1 MSRFS
6 SISSQPAAVVVA
18 GALAILTIA
27 MLGLGHAAGGA
38 LVSDLLLTAQ
48 FAAGMAMFADARN
61 RSRGTRRAL
70 FTALALAAAFGL
82 IGRASWTLAELFTG
96 QPPRP
101 PYIEAY
107 TGIALQVAA
116 MVGFAMALTR
126 YRHRN
131 WMRFEAMVDALLLIA
146 AAAIVIAQMSAYP
159 GVEPPA
165 ASTDPMMRL
174 LALGWNVLGAAN
186 LILIVLLLVW
196 RGEVLGTRLSAGL
209 TAGAIALGLGNFF
222 YGRAV
227 LLGGGIV
234 PRATGLLWS
243 LSILCMAAT
252 LHEPK
257 HGPHALEESVES
269 PTYASD
275 AARVRTFSIV
285 VAILI
290 ATLSASMLAF
300 RRGHSLALG
309 MALTAFGVLLALRAG
324 HALWTHRRTT
334 MVLEHAALAER
345 EIASLLE
352 QRVDVRT
359 AELAEAH
366 RVMQRMWTLGQQIA
380 LELTP
385 ERVLRRFIEA
395 AMDVLRVDG
404 GAVGLVSADRVQ
416 VAITAGLDG
425 APSIAGRSFPVST
438 SAMGRVVRTAEAW
451 WTADA
456 HGSSATEEDVPVA
469 DGARAAVVIPL
480 QRRGECIGAIM
491 LVSRA
496 PRSFTDSEISHVEA
510 MADLL
515 SVALANADLL
525 ETLRKA
531 EWRFR
536 TLFRVAPDA
545 VLTLFASGR
554 IAEANDAVRDIL
566 GLYPAQVVGR
576 TLDEFVAEDEMD
588 RFRTEFQN
596 VLSGRPTRLELH
608 LKHEAGVRV
617 VALAA
622 RLLPET
628 DPPMILILGRDMT
641 AEREMRMRLAETER
655 LAAVGELVAGVAHEV
670 NNPLCTISAF
680 AQLLQRDGGMT
691 ADQRESVDIIASET
705 MRASQVLRDLLT
717 FARRSETD
725 STTIQLN
732 ELIERTMR
740 LRSYEMSSLGIT
752 SEQSLA
758 AELPMVQGDPRQLQQ
773 VLLNLV
779 MNAIQA
785 MEPKGGGSLRVITR
799 RDEDRVLLEVADT
812 GPGIPPEARV
822 HVFEPFFTTKRDGT
836 GLGLSVSYGIVAAHG
851 GTISIAHTDAG
862 GTMFRV
868 TLPAMEEVEVREQP
882 APAAKERSTSP
893 LSGIQMLFVDDELAL
908 HRGIRSY
915 ARRRGFGV
923 VTVPDGATALDAAR
937 RSRFDVVVCD
947 LRMSGIDGPA
957 FFEVLR
963 REYPSLASRTLFI
976 TGDLVSAGS
985 RAFLESAGQPV
996 LAKPFDLERLEV
1008 SVASLLREAPA
1019 AAV

>member
-6 SISSQPAAVVVA
+6 LISSQPVAVVVA
-18 GALAILTIA
+18 AALAILAIA
-27 MLGLGHAAGGA
+27 VLGLGHASATPVVA
-38 LVSDLLLTAQ
+38 DVVLSAE
-48 FAAGMAMFADARN
+48 FAACMAMFANARTS
-61 RSRGTRRAL
+61 SRGTRQAL

-82 IGRASWTLAELFTG
+82 IGRASWTIVEVWTG
-96 QPPRP
+96 HAPRP
-101 PYIEAY
+101 PYVEALA
-107 TGIALQVAA
+107 GIAVQICA

-146 AAAIVIAQMSAYP
+146 AAVIVITQVSAYP
-159 GVEPPA
+159 SAGA
-165 ASTDPMMRL
+165 AANAGRAMRFA
-174 LALGWNVLGAAN
+174 ALSWNVLGVAN

-196 RGEVLGTRLSAGL
+196 RGEVLGTRLAAGL
-209 TAGAIALGLGNFF
+209 AAAAVALGAANFI
-222 YGRAV
+222 YGREV
-227 LLGGGIV
+227 LLGGV
-234 PRATGLLWS
+234 AFPRAVGMLWS
-243 LSILCMAAT
+243 LAVLCIAAT
-252 LHEPK
+252 IRERRRAA
-257 HGPHALEESVES
+257 GAIEESVES

-300 RRGHSLALG
+300 RRGHSMALG
-309 MALTAFGVLLALRAG
+309 IALTAFGVLLAMRAG

-352 QRVDVRT
+352 QRVDART

-404 GAVGLVSADRVQ
+404 GAVGLVSGDRVQ
-416 VAITAGLDG
+416 VAITAGLEG
-425 APSIAGRSFPVST
+425 ASSLAGRSFPVST
-438 SAMGRVVRTAEAW
+438 SAMGRVVRTAAAW

-456 HGSSATEEDVPVA
+456 QQSAAEDDLPLA
-469 DGARAAVVIPL
+469 DGARAVVVIPL

-491 LVSRA
+491 LVARA
-496 PRSFTDSEISHVEA
+496 PRSFTESELSHVEA

-576 TLDEFVAEDEMD
+576 TLEEFVTEEEIA
-588 RFRTEFQN
+588 RFRAELGK
-596 VLSGRPTRLELH
+596 VLGGAPTRLELH
-608 LKHEAGVRV
+608 LRHEAGIRV

-628 DPPMILILGRDMT
+628 DPPMVLILGRDMT
-641 AEREMRMRLAETER
+641 AEREMRARLAETER

-680 AQLLQRDGGMT
+680 AQLLQRDGAIT

-717 FARRSETD
+717 FARRSESD
-725 STTIQLN
+725 SAAIQVN

-740 LRSYEMSSLGIT
+740 LRSYEMSSLGIAT
-752 SEQSLA
+752 EQTLA
-758 AELPMVQGDPRQLQQ
+758 NELPMVQGDPRQLQQ

-779 MNAIQA
+779 TNAIQA
-785 MEPKGGGSLRVITR
+785 MEPLGGGSLRVATR
-799 RDEDRVLLEVADT
+799 RHEDRVLIEVADT
-812 GPGIPPEARV
+812 GPGIPAEARA

-851 GTISIAHTDAG
+851 GSISIAHTGPG

-868 TLPAMEEVEVREQP
+868 TLPATEDVEVREDAAPP
-882 APAAKERSTSP
+882 APDASASP
-893 LSGIQMLFVDDELAL
+893 LSGIHMLFVDDELAL

-915 ARRRGFGV
+915 ARRRGFRV
-923 VTVPDGATALDAAR
+923 ITVPDGAAALDAAR

-957 FFEVLR
+957 FYEVLR
-963 REYPSLASRTLFI
+963 REHPALALRTLFI
-976 TGDLVSAGS
+976 TGDLVSASS

-996 LAKPFDLERLEV
+996 LAKPFDLDRLEV
-1008 SVASLLREAPA
+1008 SVASLLRDAPA

>member
-6 SISSQPAAVVVA
+6 YISSQPAPVVVA
-18 GALAILTIA
+18 AALAVATIA
-27 MLGLGHAAGGA
+27 VLGSGHAPGGA
-38 LVSDLLLTAQ
+38 LVSDLLLTAE
-48 FAAGMAMFADARN
+48 FAACMAMFADARN

-82 IGRASWTLAELFTG
+82 IGHASWTIVEMVMG
-96 QPPRP
+96 EPPRP
-101 PYIEAY
+101 PYVEAFM
-107 TGIALQVAA
+107 GIALQVSA

-146 AAAIVIAQMSAYP
+146 AAVIVIAQLSAYP
-159 GVEPPA
+159 GIEPSA
-165 ASTDPMMRL
+165 AATDPAMRL
-174 LALGWNVLGAAN
+174 VALGWNALGAAN
-186 LILIVLLLVW
+186 LMLIVLLLVW
-196 RGEVLGTRLSAGL
+196 RGEVLGTRLAAGL
-209 TAGAIALGLGNFF
+209 TAGAVALGVGNFF

-227 LLGGGIV
+227 LLGGGAV
-234 PRATGLLWS
+234 PRSTGLLWS
-243 LSILCMAAT
+243 LTVVCMAAT
-252 LHEPK
+252 IHEPRRA
-257 HGPHALEESVES
+257 PTALEESVES

-300 RRGHSLALG
+300 RRGHSVALG
-309 MALTAFGVLLALRAG
+309 VALTAFGVLLALRAG

-352 QRVDVRT
+352 QRVDART

-416 VAITAGLDG
+416 VAVTAGLDG
-425 APSIAGRSFPVST
+425 VPSIAGRSFPVST
-438 SAMGRVVRTAEAW
+438 SAMGRVVRTAQAW

-456 HGSSATEEDVPVA
+456 QRSPTAEEDLPVA
-469 DGARAAVVIPL
+469 DGAHAVVVIPL

-496 PRSFTDSEISHVEA
+496 SRSFSDSEISHVEA

-576 TLDEFVAEDEMD
+576 TLDEFVTDDELA
-588 RFRTEFQN
+588 RFRSEFQN

-717 FARRSETD
+717 FARRSEAD
-725 STTIQLN
+725 STKIQLN

-752 SEQSLA
+752 SELA
-758 AELPMVQGDPRQLQQ
+758 LAPELPMVQGDPRQLQQ

-785 MEPKGGGSLRVITR
+785 MEPLGGGSLRVITR
-799 RDEDRVLLEVADT
+799 RDDDRVLLEVVDT
-812 GPGIPPEARV
+812 GRGIPPEARV

-851 GTISIAHTDAG
+851 GTISIAHTDEG

-882 APAAKERSTSP
+882 APVVAQKPESP

-908 HRGIRSY
+908 HRGIRSF

-923 VTVPDGATALDAAR
+923 VTVPDGAAALDAAR

-957 FFEVLR
+957 FYEVLR
-963 REYPSLASRTLFI
+963 REHPPLALRTLFI
-976 TGDLVSAGS
+976 TGDLVSASS

-996 LAKPFDLERLEV
+996 LAKPFDLERLEL

-1019 AAV
+1019 TPV

>member
-6 SISSQPAAVVVA
+6 LISSQPVAVVVA
-18 GALAILTIA
+18 AALAILAIA
-27 MLGLGHAAGGA
+27 VLGLGHASATPVVA
-38 LVSDLLLTAQ
+38 DVVLSAD
-48 FAAGMAMFADARN
+48 FAACMAMFANARTT
-61 RSRGTRRAL
+61 SRGTRQAL
-70 FTALALAAAFGL
+70 FTALALAAAFGV
-82 IGRASWTLAELFTG
+82 IGRASWTIVEVWTG
-96 QPPRP
+96 HAPRP
-101 PYIEAY
+101 PYVEAIA
-107 TGIALQVAA
+107 GIAVQICA

-146 AAAIVIAQMSAYP
+146 AAVIVITQVSAYP
-159 GVEPPA
+159 SAGA
-165 ASTDPMMRL
+165 AANAGTAMRL
-174 LALGWNVLGAAN
+174 AALSWNVLGVAN

-196 RGEVLGTRLSAGL
+196 RGEVLGTRLAAGL
-209 TAGAIALGLGNFF
+209 TGGAVALGAANFI
-222 YGRAV
+222 YGREV
-227 LLGGGIV
+227 LLGGV
-234 PRATGLLWS
+234 AFPRAVGVLWS
-243 LSILCMAAT
+243 LAVLCIAVT
-252 LHEPK
+252 IHEPRRAA
-257 HGPHALEESVES
+257 GAVDESVES

-275 AARVRTFSIV
+275 AARVRAFSIV

-290 ATLSASMLAF
+290 ATSSASMLAF
-300 RRGHSLALG
+300 RRGHSIALG
-309 MALTAFGVLLALRAG
+309 IALTAFGVLLAMRAG

-334 MVLEHAALAER
+334 MVLEHAAIAER

-352 QRVDVRT
+352 QRVDART

-404 GAVGLVSADRVQ
+404 GAVGLVSGDRVQ
-416 VAITAGLDG
+416 VAITAGLEG
-425 APSIAGRSFPVST
+425 ASSLAGRSFPVST
-438 SAMGRVVRTAEAW
+438 SAMGRVVRTAAAW

-456 HGSSATEEDVPVA
+456 RQSAAAEDDLPLA
-469 DGARAAVVIPL
+469 AGARAVVVIPL

-491 LVSRA
+491 LVART
-496 PRSFTDSEISHVEA
+496 PRSFSENELSHVEA

-576 TLDEFVAEDEMD
+576 TLEEFVTEEEID
-588 RFRTEFQN
+588 RFRAELSK
-596 VLSGRPTRLELH
+596 VLGGAPTRLELH
-608 LKHEAGVRV
+608 LRHEAGIRV

-628 DPPMILILGRDMT
+628 DPPMVLILGRDMT
-641 AEREMRMRLAETER
+641 AEREMRARLAETER

-680 AQLLQRDGGMT
+680 AQLLQRDGAMT

-717 FARRSETD
+717 FARRSESD
-725 STTIQLN
+725 SAAIQVN

-740 LRSYEMSSLGIT
+740 LRSYEMASLGIAT
-752 SEQSLA
+752 EQTLA
-758 AELPMVQGDPRQLQQ
+758 NELPMVQGDPRQLQQ

-779 MNAIQA
+779 TNAIQA
-785 MEPKGGGSLRVITR
+785 MEPLGGGSLRVATR
-799 RDEDRVLLEVADT
+799 RHEDRVLIEVADT
-812 GPGIPPEARV
+812 GPGIPAEARA

-851 GTISIAHTDAG
+851 GAISIAHTGPD

-868 TLPAMEEVEVREQP
+868 TLPATEDVEVREDIAPP
-882 APAAKERSTSP
+882 APDASASP
-893 LSGIQMLFVDDELAL
+893 LSGIHMLFVDDELAL

-915 ARRRGFGV
+915 ARRRGFRV
-923 VTVPDGATALDAAR
+923 VTVPDGAAALDAAR
-937 RSRFDVVVCD
+937 RSRFDIVVCD

-957 FFEVLR
+957 FYEVLR
-963 REYPSLASRTLFI
+963 REHPVLALRTLFI
-976 TGDLVSAGS
+976 TGDLVSASS

-1008 SVASLLREAPA
+1008 SVASLLRDAPA

>member
-18 GALAILTIA
+18 GALAIVSIA
-27 MLGLGHAAGGA
+27 VLGLGHAAAGA
-38 LVSDLLLTAQ
+38 IVSDLLVTAE
-48 FAAGMAMFADARN
+48 FAACMAMFAGARTT
-61 RSRGTRRAL
+61 SRGTRRAL
-70 FTALALAAAFGL
+70 FTALALAIAFGL
-82 IGRASWTLAELFTG
+82 IGRVSWTLVEMVTG
-96 QPPRP
+96 HPPRP
-101 PYIEAY
+101 PYIEAFA
-107 TGIALQVAA
+107 GVALQLTA

-146 AAAIVIAQMSAYP
+146 AAMIVIAQVSAYP
-159 GVEPPA
+159 GA
-165 ASTDPMMRL
+165 ASAAADPIMRH

-209 TAGAIALGLGNFF
+209 TAGAVALGLGDFF
-222 YGRAV
+222 YGRVV
-227 LLGGGIV
+227 LLGGGAV
-234 PRATGLLWS
+234 PRSTGLLWS
-243 LSILCMAAT
+243 LAILCMAAT
-252 LHEPK
+252 LHEPRR
-257 HGPHALEESVES
+257 GPRTLEESVES

-352 QRVDVRT
+352 QRVDART

-425 APSIAGRSFPVST
+425 APSIAGRSFPVSS

-456 HGSSATEEDVPVA
+456 QRSSSAGEEDVPVA

-491 LVSRA
+491 LVSRVSRA
-496 PRSFTDSEISHVEA
+496 FSDSEISHVEA

-566 GLYPAQVVGR
+566 GLFPAQVVGR
-576 TLDEFVAEDEMD
+576 TLDEFVADEELD
-588 RFRTEFQN
+588 RFRTEFQS

-680 AQLLQRDGGMT
+680 AQLLQRDGGMS

-717 FARRSETD
+717 FARRSEAD

-740 LRSYEMSSLGIT
+740 LRSYEMSSLGIA
-752 SEQSLA
+752 SEQVLA
-758 AELPMVQGDPRQLQQ
+758 AELPTVQGDPRQLQQ

-785 MEPKGGGSLRVITR
+785 MEPLGGGTLRIITR
-799 RDEDRVLLEVADT
+799 RDDDRVLLEVADT
-812 GPGIPPEARV
+812 GRGIPAEARA

-851 GTISIAHTDAG
+851 GAISIAHTDAG

-882 APAAKERSTSP
+882 ARAVAETPASP

-957 FFEVLR
+957 FYEVLR
-963 REYPSLASRTLFI
+963 REYPSLALRTLFI
-976 TGDLVSAGS
+976 TGDLVSASS

-1008 SVASLLREAPA
+1008 SVASLLREAPTA
-1019 AAV
+1019 AA

>member
-6 SISSQPAAVVVA
+6 LISSQPVAVVVA
-18 GALAILTIA
+18 AALAILAIA
-27 MLGLGHAAGGA
+27 VLGLGHASATPVVA
-38 LVSDLLLTAQ
+38 DVVLSAE
-48 FAAGMAMFADARN
+48 FAACMAMFANARTT
-61 RSRGTRRAL
+61 SRGTRQAL

-82 IGRASWTLAELFTG
+82 IGRASWTIVEVWTG
-96 QPPRP
+96 HAPRP
-101 PYIEAY
+101 PYVEALA
-107 TGIALQVAA
+107 GIAVQICA

-146 AAAIVIAQMSAYP
+146 AAVIVITQVSAYP
-159 GVEPPA
+159 SAGAAANTGPA
-165 ASTDPMMRL
+165 MRFA
-174 LALGWNVLGAAN
+174 ALSWNVLGVAN

-196 RGEVLGTRLSAGL
+196 RGEVLGTRLAAGL
-209 TAGAIALGLGNFF
+209 AAAAVALGAANFI
-222 YGRAV
+222 YGREV
-227 LLGGGIV
+227 LLGGV
-234 PRATGLLWS
+234 AFPRAVGMLWS
-243 LSILCMAAT
+243 LAVLCIAAT
-252 LHEPK
+252 IRERRRAA
-257 HGPHALEESVES
+257 GAIEESVES

-300 RRGHSLALG
+300 RRGHSMALG
-309 MALTAFGVLLALRAG
+309 IALTAFGVLLAMRAG

-352 QRVDVRT
+352 QRVDART

-404 GAVGLVSADRVQ
+404 GAVGLVSGDRVQ
-416 VAITAGLDG
+416 VAITAGLEG
-425 APSIAGRSFPVST
+425 ASSLAGRSFPVST
-438 SAMGRVVRTAEAW
+438 SAMGRVVRTAAAW

-456 HGSSATEEDVPVA
+456 QQSAAEDDLPLA
-469 DGARAAVVIPL
+469 DGARAVVVIPL

-491 LVSRA
+491 LVARA
-496 PRSFTDSEISHVEA
+496 PRSFTESELSHVEA

-576 TLDEFVAEDEMD
+576 TLEEFVTEEEIV
-588 RFRTEFQN
+588 RFRAELGK
-596 VLSGRPTRLELH
+596 VLGGAPTRLELH
-608 LKHEAGVRV
+608 LRHEAGIRV

-641 AEREMRMRLAETER
+641 AEREMRARLAETER

-680 AQLLQRDGGMT
+680 AQLLQRDGAIT

-717 FARRSETD
+717 FARRSESD
-725 STTIQLN
+725 SAAIQVN

-740 LRSYEMSSLGIT
+740 LRSYEMSSLGIAT
-752 SEQSLA
+752 EQTLA
-758 AELPMVQGDPRQLQQ
+758 NELPMVQGDPRQLQQ

-779 MNAIQA
+779 TNAIQA
-785 MEPKGGGSLRVITR
+785 MEPLGGGSLRVATR
-799 RDEDRVLLEVADT
+799 RHEDRVLIEVADT
-812 GPGIPPEARV
+812 GPGIPAEARA

-851 GTISIAHTDAG
+851 GSISIAHTGPG

-868 TLPAMEEVEVREQP
+868 TLPATEDVEVREDAAPP
-882 APAAKERSTSP
+882 APDASASP
-893 LSGIQMLFVDDELAL
+893 LSGIHMLFVDDELAL

-915 ARRRGFGV
+915 ARRRGFRV
-923 VTVPDGATALDAAR
+923 ITVPDGAAALDAAR

-957 FFEVLR
+957 FYEVLR
-963 REYPSLASRTLFI
+963 REHPALALRTLFI
-976 TGDLVSAGS
+976 TGDLVSASS

-996 LAKPFDLERLEV
+996 LAKPFDLDRLEV
-1008 SVASLLREAPA
+1008 SVASLLRDAPA

>member
-6 SISSQPAAVVVA
+6 LISSQPVAVVVA
-18 GALAILTIA
+18 AALAILAIA
-27 MLGLGHAAGGA
+27 VLGLGHASATPVVA
-38 LVSDLLLTAQ
+38 DVVLSAE
-48 FAAGMAMFADARN
+48 FAACMAMFANARTT
-61 RSRGTRRAL
+61 SRGTRQAL

-82 IGRASWTLAELFTG
+82 IGRASWTIVEVWTG
-96 QPPRP
+96 HAPRP
-101 PYIEAY
+101 PYVEALA
-107 TGIALQVAA
+107 GIAVQICA

-146 AAAIVIAQMSAYP
+146 AAVIVITQVSAYP
-159 GVEPPA
+159 SAGAAANAGPA
-165 ASTDPMMRL
+165 MRFA
-174 LALGWNVLGAAN
+174 ALSWNVLGVAN

-196 RGEVLGTRLSAGL
+196 RGEVLGTRLAAGL
-209 TAGAIALGLGNFF
+209 AAAAVALGAANFI
-222 YGRAV
+222 YGREV
-227 LLGGGIV
+227 LLGGV
-234 PRATGLLWS
+234 AFPRAVGMLWS
-243 LSILCMAAT
+243 LAVLCIAAT
-252 LHEPK
+252 IRERRRAA
-257 HGPHALEESVES
+257 GAIEESVES

-300 RRGHSLALG
+300 RRGHSMALG
-309 MALTAFGVLLALRAG
+309 IALTAFGVLLAMRAG

-352 QRVDVRT
+352 QRVDART

-404 GAVGLVSADRVQ
+404 GAVGLVSGDRVQ
-416 VAITAGLDG
+416 VAITAGLEG
-425 APSIAGRSFPVST
+425 ASSLAGRSFPVST
-438 SAMGRVVRTAEAW
+438 SAMGRVVRTAAAW

-456 HGSSATEEDVPVA
+456 QQSAAEDDLPLA
-469 DGARAAVVIPL
+469 DGARAVVVIPL

-491 LVSRA
+491 LVARA
-496 PRSFTDSEISHVEA
+496 PRSFTESELSHVEA

-576 TLDEFVAEDEMD
+576 TLEEFVTEEEIA
-588 RFRTEFQN
+588 RFRAELGK
-596 VLSGRPTRLELH
+596 VLGGAPTRLELH
-608 LKHEAGVRV
+608 LRHEAGIRV

-641 AEREMRMRLAETER
+641 AEREMRARLAETER

-680 AQLLQRDGGMT
+680 AQLLQRDGAIT

-717 FARRSETD
+717 FARRSESD
-725 STTIQLN
+725 SAAIQVN

-740 LRSYEMSSLGIT
+740 LRSYEMSSLGIAT
-752 SEQSLA
+752 EQTLA
-758 AELPMVQGDPRQLQQ
+758 NELPMVQGDPRQLQQ

-779 MNAIQA
+779 TNAIQA
-785 MEPKGGGSLRVITR
+785 MEPLGGGSLRVATR
-799 RDEDRVLLEVADT
+799 RHEDRVLIEVADT
-812 GPGIPPEARV
+812 GPGIPAEARA

-851 GTISIAHTDAG
+851 GSISIAHTGPG

-868 TLPAMEEVEVREQP
+868 TLPATEDVEVREDAAPP
-882 APAAKERSTSP
+882 APDASASP
-893 LSGIQMLFVDDELAL
+893 LSGIHMLFVDDELAL

-915 ARRRGFGV
+915 ARRRGFRV
-923 VTVPDGATALDAAR
+923 ITVPDGAAALDAAR

-957 FFEVLR
+957 FYEVLR
-963 REYPSLASRTLFI
+963 REHPALALRTLFI
-976 TGDLVSAGS
+976 TGDLVSASS

-996 LAKPFDLERLEV
+996 LAKPFDLDRLEV
-1008 SVASLLREAPA
+1008 SVASLLRDAPA

>member
-6 SISSQPAAVVVA
+6 LISSQPVAVVVA
-18 GALAILTIA
+18 AALAILAIA
-27 MLGLGHAAGGA
+27 VLGLGHASATPVVA
-38 LVSDLLLTAQ
+38 DVVLSAE
-48 FAAGMAMFADARN
+48 FAACMAMFANARTS
-61 RSRGTRRAL
+61 SRGTRQAL

-82 IGRASWTLAELFTG
+82 IGRASWTIVEVWTG
-96 QPPRP
+96 HAPRP
-101 PYIEAY
+101 PYVEALA
-107 TGIALQVAA
+107 GIAVQICA

-146 AAAIVIAQMSAYP
+146 AAVIVITQVSAYP
-159 GVEPPA
+159 SAGAAANAGPA
-165 ASTDPMMRL
+165 MRFA
-174 LALGWNVLGAAN
+174 ALSWNVLGVAN

-196 RGEVLGTRLSAGL
+196 RGEVLGTRLAAGL
-209 TAGAIALGLGNFF
+209 AAAAVALGAANFI
-222 YGRAV
+222 YGREV
-227 LLGGGIV
+227 LLGGV
-234 PRATGLLWS
+234 AFPRAVGMLWS
-243 LSILCMAAT
+243 LAVLCIAAT
-252 LHEPK
+252 IRERRRAA
-257 HGPHALEESVES
+257 GAIEESVES

-300 RRGHSLALG
+300 RRGHSMALG
-309 MALTAFGVLLALRAG
+309 IALTAFGVLLAMRAG

-352 QRVDVRT
+352 QRVDART

-404 GAVGLVSADRVQ
+404 GAVGLVSGDRVQ
-416 VAITAGLDG
+416 VAITAGLEG
-425 APSIAGRSFPVST
+425 ASSLAGRSFPVST
-438 SAMGRVVRTAEAW
+438 SAMGRVVRTAAAW

-456 HGSSATEEDVPVA
+456 QQSAAEDDLPLA
-469 DGARAAVVIPL
+469 DGARAVVVIPL

-491 LVSRA
+491 LVARA
-496 PRSFTDSEISHVEA
+496 PRSFTESELSHVEA

-576 TLDEFVAEDEMD
+576 TLEEFVTEEEIA
-588 RFRTEFQN
+588 RFRAELGK
-596 VLSGRPTRLELH
+596 VLGGAPTRLELH
-608 LKHEAGVRV
+608 LRHEAGIRV

-628 DPPMILILGRDMT
+628 DPPMVLILGRDMT
-641 AEREMRMRLAETER
+641 AEREMRARLAETER

-680 AQLLQRDGGMT
+680 AQLLQRDGAIT

-717 FARRSETD
+717 FARRSESD
-725 STTIQLN
+725 SAAIQVN

-740 LRSYEMSSLGIT
+740 LRSYEMSSLGIAT
-752 SEQSLA
+752 EQTLA
-758 AELPMVQGDPRQLQQ
+758 NELPMVQGDPRQLQQ

-779 MNAIQA
+779 TNAIQA
-785 MEPKGGGSLRVITR
+785 MEPLGGGSLRVATR
-799 RDEDRVLLEVADT
+799 RHEDRVLIEVADT
-812 GPGIPPEARV
+812 GPGIPAEARA

-851 GTISIAHTDAG
+851 GSISIAHTGPG

-868 TLPAMEEVEVREQP
+868 TLPATEDVEVREDAAPP
-882 APAAKERSTSP
+882 APDASASP
-893 LSGIQMLFVDDELAL
+893 LSGIHMLFVDDELAL

-915 ARRRGFGV
+915 ARRRGFRV
-923 VTVPDGATALDAAR
+923 ITVPDGAAALDAAR

-957 FFEVLR
+957 FYEVLR
-963 REYPSLASRTLFI
+963 REHPALALRTLFI
-976 TGDLVSAGS
+976 TGDLVSASS

-996 LAKPFDLERLEV
+996 LAKPFDLDRLEV
-1008 SVASLLREAPA
+1008 SVASLLRDAPA

>member
-6 SISSQPAAVVVA
+6 LISSQPVAVVVA
-18 GALAILTIA
+18 AALAILAIA
-27 MLGLGHAAGGA
+27 VLGLGHASATPVVA
-38 LVSDLLLTAQ
+38 DVVLSAE
-48 FAAGMAMFADARN
+48 FAACMAMFANARTT
-61 RSRGTRRAL
+61 SRGTRQAL

-82 IGRASWTLAELFTG
+82 IGRASWTIVEVWTG
-96 QPPRP
+96 HAPRP
-101 PYIEAY
+101 PYVEALA
-107 TGIALQVAA
+107 GIAVQICA

-146 AAAIVIAQMSAYP
+146 AAVIVITQVSAYP
-159 GVEPPA
+159 SAGAAANTGPA
-165 ASTDPMMRL
+165 MRFA
-174 LALGWNVLGAAN
+174 ALSWNVLGVAN

-196 RGEVLGTRLSAGL
+196 RGEVLGTRLAAGL
-209 TAGAIALGLGNFF
+209 AAAAVALGAANFI
-222 YGRAV
+222 YGREV
-227 LLGGGIV
+227 LLGGV
-234 PRATGLLWS
+234 AFPRAVGMLWS
-243 LSILCMAAT
+243 LAVLCIAAT
-252 LHEPK
+252 IRERRRAA
-257 HGPHALEESVES
+257 GAIEESVES

-300 RRGHSLALG
+300 RRGHSMALG
-309 MALTAFGVLLALRAG
+309 IALTAFGVLLAMRAG

-352 QRVDVRT
+352 QRVDART

-404 GAVGLVSADRVQ
+404 GAVGLVSGDRVQ
-416 VAITAGLDG
+416 VAITAGLEG
-425 APSIAGRSFPVST
+425 ASSLAGRSFPVST
-438 SAMGRVVRTAEAW
+438 SAMGRVVRTAAAW

-456 HGSSATEEDVPVA
+456 QQSAAEDDLPLA
-469 DGARAAVVIPL
+469 DGARAVVVIPL

-491 LVSRA
+491 LVARA
-496 PRSFTDSEISHVEA
+496 PRSFTESELSHVEA

-576 TLDEFVAEDEMD
+576 TLEEFVTEEEIA
-588 RFRTEFQN
+588 RFRAELGK
-596 VLSGRPTRLELH
+596 VLGGAPTRLELH
-608 LKHEAGVRV
+608 LRHEAGIRV

-641 AEREMRMRLAETER
+641 AEREMRARLAETER

-680 AQLLQRDGGMT
+680 AQLLQRDGAIT

-717 FARRSETD
+717 FARRSESD
-725 STTIQLN
+725 SAAIQVN

-740 LRSYEMSSLGIT
+740 LRSYEMSSLGIAT
-752 SEQSLA
+752 EQTLA
-758 AELPMVQGDPRQLQQ
+758 NELPMVQGDPRQLQQ

-779 MNAIQA
+779 TNAIQA
-785 MEPKGGGSLRVITR
+785 MEPLGGGSLRVATR
-799 RDEDRVLLEVADT
+799 RHEDRVLIEVADT
-812 GPGIPPEARV
+812 GPGIPAEARA

-851 GTISIAHTDAG
+851 GSISIAHTGPG

-868 TLPAMEEVEVREQP
+868 TLPATEDVEVREDAAPP
-882 APAAKERSTSP
+882 APDASASP
-893 LSGIQMLFVDDELAL
+893 LSGIHMLFVDDELAL

-915 ARRRGFGV
+915 ARRRGFRV
-923 VTVPDGATALDAAR
+923 ITVPDGAAALDAAR

-957 FFEVLR
+957 FYEVLR
-963 REYPSLASRTLFI
+963 REHPALALRTLFI
-976 TGDLVSAGS
+976 TGDLVSASS

-996 LAKPFDLERLEV
+996 LAKPFDLDRLEV
-1008 SVASLLREAPA
+1008 SVASLLRDAPA

>member
-6 SISSQPAAVVVA
+6 FISSQPAAVVVA
-18 GALAILTIA
+18 GALAVMTIA
-27 MLGLGHAAGGA
+27 VLGLGHAHATP
-38 LVSDLLLTAQ
+38 LISDGLLTAE
-48 FAAGMAMFADARN
+48 FAACMAMFADARTT
-61 RSRGTRRAL
+61 SRGTRRAL
-70 FTALALAAAFGL
+70 FTALALAASFGL
-82 IGRASWTLAELFTG
+82 IGHASWTLVEMVSG
-96 QPPRP
+96 RPPRP
-101 PYIEAY
+101 PYVEAL
-107 TGIALQVAA
+107 TGVALQVSA

-146 AAAIVIAQMSAYP
+146 AAVIVIAQVSAYP
-159 GVEPPA
+159 DAVAAATTSPA
-165 ASTDPMMRL
+165 MRL
-174 LALGWNVLGAAN
+174 AALGWNVLGAAN

-209 TAGAIALGLGNFF
+209 TAGAVALGLGNFF
-222 YGRAV
+222 YGRVV
-227 LLGGGIV
+227 LLAGGPV
-234 PRATGLLWS
+234 PRSTGLLWS
-243 LSILCMAAT
+243 LAVLCVAAT
-252 LHEPK
+252 LHEPRRAP
-257 HGPHALEESVES
+257 GAIEESVES

-300 RRGHSLALG
+300 RRGHGVALG
-309 MALTAFGVLLALRAG
+309 VALTAFGVLLALRAG

-334 MVLEHAALAER
+334 LVLEHAAIAER

-352 QRVDVRT
+352 QRVDART

-404 GAVGLVSADRVQ
+404 GAVGLVSGDRVQ

-425 APSIAGRSFPVST
+425 APSIAGHSFPVST
-438 SAMGRVVRTAEAW
+438 SAMGRVVRAAEAW

-456 HGSSATEEDVPVA
+456 QRSPAAEADLPVA

-491 LVSRA
+491 LVSRVS
-496 PRSFTDSEISHVEA
+496 RSFSDSEISHVEA

-576 TLDEFVAEDEMD
+576 TLDEFVVEDEMD

-608 LKHEAGVRV
+608 LRHEAGVRV

-680 AQLLQRDGGMT
+680 AQLLQRDGAMT

-725 STTIQLN
+725 STKIQLN

-752 SEQSLA
+752 SEQTLA

-785 MEPKGGGSLRVITR
+785 MEPLGGGSLRVITR
-799 RDEDRVLLEVADT
+799 RDDDRVLVEVADT
-812 GPGIPPEARV
+812 GPGIPAEARA

-851 GTISIAHTDAG
+851 GTISIAHTDAD

-868 TLPAMEEVEVREQP
+868 TLPAMEDVEAREQP
-882 APAAKERSTSP
+882 APVLAEAPSSP

-923 VTVPDGATALDAAR
+923 VTVPDGAAALDAAR

-957 FFEVLR
+957 FYEVLR
-963 REYPSLASRTLFI
+963 REHPSLALRTLFI
-976 TGDLVSAGS
+976 TGDLVSASS

-1019 AAV
+1019 ATV

>member
-6 SISSQPAAVVVA
+6 LISSQPVAVVVA
-18 GALAILTIA
+18 AALAILAIA
-27 MLGLGHAAGGA
+27 VLGLGHASATPVVA
-38 LVSDLLLTAQ
+38 DVVLSAE
-48 FAAGMAMFADARN
+48 FAACMAMFANARTT
-61 RSRGTRRAL
+61 SRGTRQAL

-82 IGRASWTLAELFTG
+82 IGRASWTIVEVWTG
-96 QPPRP
+96 HAPRP
-101 PYIEAY
+101 PYVEALA
-107 TGIALQVAA
+107 GIAVQICA

-146 AAAIVIAQMSAYP
+146 AAVIVITQVSAYP
-159 GVEPPA
+159 SAGAAANTGPA
-165 ASTDPMMRL
+165 MRFA
-174 LALGWNVLGAAN
+174 ALSWNVLGVAN

-196 RGEVLGTRLSAGL
+196 RGEVLGTRLAAGL
-209 TAGAIALGLGNFF
+209 AAAAVALGAANFI
-222 YGRAV
+222 YGREV
-227 LLGGGIV
+227 LLGGV
-234 PRATGLLWS
+234 AFPRAVGMLWS
-243 LSILCMAAT
+243 LAVLCIAAT
-252 LHEPK
+252 IRERRRAA
-257 HGPHALEESVES
+257 GAIEESVES

-300 RRGHSLALG
+300 RRGHSMALG
-309 MALTAFGVLLALRAG
+309 IALTAFGVLLAMRAG

-352 QRVDVRT
+352 QRVDART

-404 GAVGLVSADRVQ
+404 GAVGLVSGDRVQ
-416 VAITAGLDG
+416 VAITAGLEG
-425 APSIAGRSFPVST
+425 ASSLAGRSFPVST
-438 SAMGRVVRTAEAW
+438 SAMGRVVRTAAAW

-456 HGSSATEEDVPVA
+456 QQSAAEDDLPLA
-469 DGARAAVVIPL
+469 DGARAVVVIPL

-491 LVSRA
+491 LVARA
-496 PRSFTDSEISHVEA
+496 PRSFTESELSHVEA

-576 TLDEFVAEDEMD
+576 TLEEFVTEEEIA
-588 RFRTEFQN
+588 RFRAELGK
-596 VLSGRPTRLELH
+596 VLGGAPTRLELH
-608 LKHEAGVRV
+608 LRHEAGIRV

-628 DPPMILILGRDMT
+628 DPPMVLILGRDMT
-641 AEREMRMRLAETER
+641 AEREMRARLAETER

-680 AQLLQRDGGMT
+680 AQLLQRDGAIT

-717 FARRSETD
+717 FARRSESD
-725 STTIQLN
+725 SAAIQVN

-740 LRSYEMSSLGIT
+740 LRSYEMSSLGIAT
-752 SEQSLA
+752 EQTLA
-758 AELPMVQGDPRQLQQ
+758 NELPMVQGDPRQLQQ

-779 MNAIQA
+779 TNAIQA
-785 MEPKGGGSLRVITR
+785 MEPLGGGSLRVATR
-799 RDEDRVLLEVADT
+799 RHEDRVLIEVADT
-812 GPGIPPEARV
+812 GPGIPAEARA

-851 GTISIAHTDAG
+851 GSISIAHTGPG

-868 TLPAMEEVEVREQP
+868 TLPATEDVEVREDAAPP
-882 APAAKERSTSP
+882 APDASASP
-893 LSGIQMLFVDDELAL
+893 LSGIHMLFVDDELAL

-915 ARRRGFGV
+915 ARRRGFRV
-923 VTVPDGATALDAAR
+923 ITVPDGAAALDAAR

-957 FFEVLR
+957 FYEVLR
-963 REYPSLASRTLFI
+963 REHPALALRTLFI
-976 TGDLVSAGS
+976 TGDLVSASS

-996 LAKPFDLERLEV
+996 LAKPFDLDRLEV
-1008 SVASLLREAPA
+1008 SVASLLRDAPA

>member
-6 SISSQPAAVVVA
+6 LISSQPVAVVVA
-18 GALAILTIA
+18 AALAILAIA
-27 MLGLGHAAGGA
+27 VLGLGHASATPVVAGVVLSA
-38 LVSDLLLTAQ
+38 E
-48 FAAGMAMFADARN
+48 FAACMAMFANARTT
-61 RSRGTRRAL
+61 SRGTRQAL
-70 FTALALAAAFGL
+70 FTAFALATAFAL
-82 IGRASWTLAELFTG
+82 IGRASWTIVEVWTG
-96 QPPRP
+96 HAPQPP
-101 PYIEAY
+101 YVEALA
-107 TGIALQVAA
+107 GIAVQICA

-146 AAAIVIAQMSAYP
+146 AAVIVITQVSAYP
-159 GVEPPA
+159 SAGAAANAGPA
-165 ASTDPMMRL
+165 MRFA
-174 LALGWNVLGAAN
+174 ALSWNVLGVAN

-196 RGEVLGTRLSAGL
+196 RGEVLGTRLAAGL
-209 TAGAIALGLGNFF
+209 AAGAVALGAANFI
-222 YGRAV
+222 YAREV
-227 LLGGGIV
+227 LLGGV
-234 PRATGLLWS
+234 AFPRAVGMLWS
-243 LSILCMAAT
+243 LAVLCIAAT
-252 LHEPK
+252 IHERRRAA
-257 HGPHALEESVES
+257 GAIEESVES

-300 RRGHSLALG
+300 RRGHSMALG
-309 MALTAFGVLLALRAG
+309 IALTAFGVLLAMRAG

-334 MVLEHAALAER
+334 MVLEHAAIAER

-352 QRVDVRT
+352 QRVDART

-395 AMDVLRVDG
+395 ATDVLRVDG
-404 GAVGLVSADRVQ
+404 GAVGLVSGDRVQ
-416 VAITAGLDG
+416 VAITAGLEG
-425 APSIAGRSFPVST
+425 ASSLAGRSFPVST
-438 SAMGRVVRTAEAW
+438 SAMGRVVRTAAAW

-456 HGSSATEEDVPVA
+456 QQSAAEDDLPLA
-469 DGARAAVVIPL
+469 DGARAVVVIPL

-491 LVSRA
+491 LVARA
-496 PRSFTDSEISHVEA
+496 PRSFTESELSHVEA

-576 TLDEFVAEDEMD
+576 TLEEFVTEEEID
-588 RFRTEFQN
+588 RFRAELGK
-596 VLSGRPTRLELH
+596 VLGGAPTRLELH
-608 LKHEAGVRV
+608 LRHEAGIRV

-628 DPPMILILGRDMT
+628 DPPMVLILGRDMT
-641 AEREMRMRLAETER
+641 AEREMRARLAETER

-680 AQLLQRDGGMT
+680 AQLLQRDGAIT

-717 FARRSETD
+717 FARRSESD
-725 STTIQLN
+725 SAAIQVN

-740 LRSYEMSSLGIT
+740 LRSYEMSSLGIVT
-752 SEQSLA
+752 EQTLA
-758 AELPMVQGDPRQLQQ
+758 NELPMVQGDPRQLQQ

-779 MNAIQA
+779 TNAIQA
-785 MEPKGGGSLRVITR
+785 MEPLGGGSLRVATR
-799 RDEDRVLLEVADT
+799 RHEDRVLIEVADT
-812 GPGIPPEARV
+812 GPGIPAEARA

-851 GTISIAHTDAG
+851 GSISIAHTGPD

-868 TLPAMEEVEVREQP
+868 TFPATEDVEVREDAAPP
-882 APAAKERSTSP
+882 APDASASP
-893 LSGIQMLFVDDELAL
+893 LSGIHMLFVDDELAL

-915 ARRRGFGV
+915 ARRRGFRV
-923 VTVPDGATALDAAR
+923 ITVPDGAAALDAAR

-957 FFEVLR
+957 FYEVLR
-963 REYPSLASRTLFI
+963 REHPVLALRTLFI
-976 TGDLVSAGS
+976 TGDLVSASS

-996 LAKPFDLERLEV
+996 LAKPFDLDRLEV
-1008 SVASLLREAPA
+1008 SVASLLRDAPA

>member
-1 MSRFS
+1 MSRFF
-6 SISSQPAAVVVA
+6 SISSQPATAVVA
-18 GALAILTIA
+18 GALAIATIA
-27 MLGLGHAAGGA
+27 VLGLVPHSAGAGA
-38 LVSDLLLTAQ
+38 VIADALLCAE
-48 FAAGMAMFADARN
+48 FAACMPMFASARTT
-61 RSRGTRRAL
+61 SRGTRRAL
-70 FTALALAAAFGL
+70 FTALAIASAFAL
-82 IGRASWTLAELFTG
+82 IGRVSWTIGYVATG
-96 QPPRP
+96 HAPQPP
-101 PYIEAY
+101 YVEAV
-107 TGIALQVAA
+107 TGIALELSA
-116 MVGFAMALTR
+116 MGGFAMALTR
-126 YRHRN
+126 YRHQN

-146 AAAIVIAQMSAYP
+146 AAAIVISQISAYP
-159 GVEPPA
+159 SA
-165 ASTDPMMRL
+165 AMSAGTAMRL
-174 LALGWNVLGAAN
+174 VALGWNVLGAAN

-196 RGEVLGTRLSAGL
+196 RGEVLGTRLAAGL
-209 TAGAIALGLGNFF
+209 TAGAVAMGMANFI
-222 YGRAV
+222 YGRVV
-227 LLGGGIV
+227 LLGGGAFPTSAGI
-234 PRATGLLWS
+234 LWS
-243 LSILCMAAT
+243 LAILFAAAT
-252 LHEPK
+252 IHEPRRNA
-257 HGPHALEESVES
+257 GAVEDSIES
-269 PTYASD
+269 PTYNSD

-309 MALTAFGVLLALRAG
+309 VALAAFGALLAMRAG

-334 MVLEHAALAER
+334 LVLEHAAIAER

-352 QRVDVRT
+352 QRVDART

-404 GAVGLVSADRVQ
+404 GAVGLVSGDRVQ

-425 APSIAGRSFPVST
+425 APSIAGRNFAVSG

-456 HGSSATEEDVPVA
+456 PRTAPSEEDLPVA
-469 DGARAAVVIPL
+469 DGARAVVVIPL

-496 PRSFTDSEISHVEA
+496 SRTFSETEIAHVEA

-576 TLDEFVAEDEMD
+576 TLDEFVTESELE
-588 RFRTEFQN
+588 RFKTEFQN

-608 LKHEAGVRV
+608 LRHEAGVRV
-617 VALAA
+617 VAVAA

-628 DPPMILILGRDMT
+628 DPPMILMLGRDMT
-641 AEREMRMRLAETER
+641 AEREMRARLAETER

-691 ADQRESVDIIASET
+691 PDQRESVDIIASET

-717 FARRSETD
+717 FARRSE
-725 STTIQLN
+725 SESEKIHLN

-740 LRSYEMSSLGIT
+740 LRSYEMTSLGIT
-752 SEQSLA
+752 SEQLLA

-779 MNAIQA
+779 MNAMQA
-785 MEPKGGGSLRVITR
+785 MESLGSGSLRIATR
-799 RDEDRVLLEVADT
+799 RDDDRVLIEVQDS
-812 GPGIPPEARV
+812 GPGIPIEARA
-822 HVFEPFFTTKRDGT
+822 HVFEPFFTTKRNGT

-851 GTISIAHTDAG
+851 GTISIAHTG
-862 GTMFRV
+862 PEGTMFRV
-868 TLPAMEEVEVREQP
+868 TLPAMEEIEVREQT
-882 APAAKERSTSP
+882 APIAAAVPTSP

-957 FFEVLR
+957 FYELLR
-963 REYPSLASRTLFI
+963 REHPSLAMRTLFI
-976 TGDLVSAGS
+976 TGDLVSASS

-1019 AAV
+1019 PA

>member
-6 SISSQPAAVVVA
+6 LISSQPVAVVVA
-18 GALAILTIA
+18 AALAILAIA
-27 MLGLGHAAGGA
+27 VLGLGHASATPVVA
-38 LVSDLLLTAQ
+38 DVVLSAE
-48 FAAGMAMFADARN
+48 FAACMAMFANARTS
-61 RSRGTRRAL
+61 SRGTRQAL

-82 IGRASWTLAELFTG
+82 IGRASWTIVEVWTG
-96 QPPRP
+96 HAPRP
-101 PYIEAY
+101 PYVEALA
-107 TGIALQVAA
+107 GIAVQICA

-146 AAAIVIAQMSAYP
+146 AAVIVITQVSAYP
-159 GVEPPA
+159 SAGAAANTGPA
-165 ASTDPMMRL
+165 MRFA
-174 LALGWNVLGAAN
+174 ALSWNVLGVAN

-196 RGEVLGTRLSAGL
+196 RGEVLGTRLAAGL
-209 TAGAIALGLGNFF
+209 AAAAVALGAANFI
-222 YGRAV
+222 YGREV
-227 LLGGGIV
+227 LLGGV
-234 PRATGLLWS
+234 AFPRAVGMLWS
-243 LSILCMAAT
+243 LAVLCIAAT
-252 LHEPK
+252 IRERRRAA
-257 HGPHALEESVES
+257 GAIEESVES

-300 RRGHSLALG
+300 RRGHSMALG
-309 MALTAFGVLLALRAG
+309 IALTAFGVLLAMRAG

-352 QRVDVRT
+352 QRVDART

-404 GAVGLVSADRVQ
+404 GAVGLVSGDRVQ
-416 VAITAGLDG
+416 VAITAGLEG
-425 APSIAGRSFPVST
+425 ASSLAGRSFPVST
-438 SAMGRVVRTAEAW
+438 SAMGRVVRTAAAW

-456 HGSSATEEDVPVA
+456 QQSAAEDDLPLA
-469 DGARAAVVIPL
+469 DGARAVVVIPL

-491 LVSRA
+491 LVARA
-496 PRSFTDSEISHVEA
+496 PRSFTESELSHVEA

-576 TLDEFVAEDEMD
+576 TLEEFVTEEEIA
-588 RFRTEFQN
+588 RFRAELGK
-596 VLSGRPTRLELH
+596 VLGGAPTRLELH
-608 LKHEAGVRV
+608 LRHEAGIRV

-641 AEREMRMRLAETER
+641 AEREMRARLAETER

-680 AQLLQRDGGMT
+680 AQLLQRDGAIT

-717 FARRSETD
+717 FARRSESD
-725 STTIQLN
+725 SAAIQVN

-740 LRSYEMSSLGIT
+740 LRSYEMSSLGIAT
-752 SEQSLA
+752 EQTLA
-758 AELPMVQGDPRQLQQ
+758 NELPMVQGDPRQLQQ

-779 MNAIQA
+779 TNAIQA
-785 MEPKGGGSLRVITR
+785 MEPLGGGSLRVATR
-799 RDEDRVLLEVADT
+799 RHEDRVLIEVADT
-812 GPGIPPEARV
+812 GPGIPAEARA

-851 GTISIAHTDAG
+851 GSISIAHTGPG

-868 TLPAMEEVEVREQP
+868 TLPATEDVEVREDAAPP
-882 APAAKERSTSP
+882 APDASASP
-893 LSGIQMLFVDDELAL
+893 LSGIHMLFVDDELAL

-915 ARRRGFGV
+915 ARRRGFRV
-923 VTVPDGATALDAAR
+923 ITVPDGAAALDAAR

-957 FFEVLR
+957 FYEVLR
-963 REYPSLASRTLFI
+963 REHPALALRTLFI
-976 TGDLVSAGS
+976 TGDLVSASS

-996 LAKPFDLERLEV
+996 LAKPFDLDRLEV
-1008 SVASLLREAPA
+1008 SVASLLRDAPA

>member
-6 SISSQPAAVVVA
+6 LISSQPVAVVVA
-18 GALAILTIA
+18 AALAILAIA
-27 MLGLGHAAGGA
+27 VLGLGHASATPVVA
-38 LVSDLLLTAQ
+38 DVVLSAD
-48 FAAGMAMFADARN
+48 FAACMAMFANARTT
-61 RSRGTRRAL
+61 SRGTRQAL

-82 IGRASWTLAELFTG
+82 IGRASWTIVEVWTG
-96 QPPRP
+96 HAPRP
-101 PYIEAY
+101 PYVEAIA
-107 TGIALQVAA
+107 GIAVQICA

-146 AAAIVIAQMSAYP
+146 AAVIVITQVSAYP
-159 GVEPPA
+159 SAGAAANAGPA
-165 ASTDPMMRL
+165 MRL
-174 LALGWNVLGAAN
+174 AALSWNVLGVAN

-196 RGEVLGTRLSAGL
+196 RGEVLGTRLAAGL
-209 TAGAIALGLGNFF
+209 TGGAVALGAANFI
-222 YGRAV
+222 YGREV
-227 LLGGGIV
+227 LLGGVAV
-234 PRATGLLWS
+234 PRAVGVLWS
-243 LSILCMAAT
+243 LAVLCIAVT
-252 LHEPK
+252 IHEPRRAA
-257 HGPHALEESVES
+257 GAVDESVES

-275 AARVRTFSIV
+275 AARVRAFSIV

-290 ATLSASMLAF
+290 ATSSASMLAF
-300 RRGHSLALG
+300 RRGHSIALG
-309 MALTAFGVLLALRAG
+309 IALTAFGVLLAMRAG

-334 MVLEHAALAER
+334 MVLEHAAIAER

-352 QRVDVRT
+352 QRVDART

-404 GAVGLVSADRVQ
+404 GAVGLVSGDRVQ
-416 VAITAGLDG
+416 VAITAGLEG
-425 APSIAGRSFPVST
+425 ASSLAGRSFPVST
-438 SAMGRVVRTAEAW
+438 SAMGRVVRTAAAW

-456 HGSSATEEDVPVA
+456 QQSAAEDDLPLA
-469 DGARAAVVIPL
+469 DGARAVVVIPL

-491 LVSRA
+491 LVARA
-496 PRSFTDSEISHVEA
+496 PRSFTESELSHVEA

-576 TLDEFVAEDEMD
+576 TLEEFVTEEEID
-588 RFRTEFQN
+588 RFRAELSK
-596 VLSGRPTRLELH
+596 VLGGAPTRLELH
-608 LKHEAGVRV
+608 LRHEAGIRV

-628 DPPMILILGRDMT
+628 DPPMVLILGRDMT
-641 AEREMRMRLAETER
+641 AEREMRARLAETER

-680 AQLLQRDGGMT
+680 AQLLQRDGAIT

-717 FARRSETD
+717 FARRSESD
-725 STTIQLN
+725 SAAIQVN

-740 LRSYEMSSLGIT
+740 LRSYEMSSLGIAT
-752 SEQSLA
+752 EQTLA
-758 AELPMVQGDPRQLQQ
+758 NELPMVQGDPRQLQQ

-779 MNAIQA
+779 TNAIQA
-785 MEPKGGGSLRVITR
+785 MEPLGGGSLRVATR
-799 RDEDRVLLEVADT
+799 RHEDRVLIEVADT
-812 GPGIPPEARV
+812 GPGIPAEARA

-851 GTISIAHTDAG
+851 GSISIAHTGPG

-868 TLPAMEEVEVREQP
+868 TLPATEDVEVREDAAPP
-882 APAAKERSTSP
+882 ARDASASP
-893 LSGIQMLFVDDELAL
+893 LSGIHMLFVDDELAL

-915 ARRRGFGV
+915 ARRRGFRV
-923 VTVPDGATALDAAR
+923 ITVPDGAAALDAAR

-957 FFEVLR
+957 FYEVLR
-963 REYPSLASRTLFI
+963 REHPALALRTLFI
-976 TGDLVSAGS
+976 TGDLVSASS

-996 LAKPFDLERLEV
+996 LAKPFDLDRLEV
-1008 SVASLLREAPA
+1008 SVASLLRDAPA